1 MKYNTFYVGA
11 FAIAAIG
18 ILLASISSNPLY
30 AQQPTSN
37 STTAAG
43 TTVEIG
49 AGSNATLQY
58 FQFSPQAVEIN
69 TGESVTWTSPSQFSD
84 IHTVTFVIDQNVTS
98 DAILPFAIPNQTN
111 AADFELLPPFNA
123 GEPLIMQTPV
133 GDALVALNKLV
144 WYPAVIDA
152 NDQATYLNGTA
163 DVQYTLDGTQKALNS
178 GILLPAMPPMA
189 EQSRNSSGT
198 AASVTP
204 TATGSADNMT
214 ETTTTEEQ
222 SSPSLPFPPISSFT
236 VTFEEPGTYPYFCAI
251 HPWMGGQVVVT
262 DGTGSPS
269 ANTQVP

>member
-1 MKYNTFYVGA
+1 MKYKTFYAGA
-11 FAIAAIG
+11 FAIAAMG
-18 ILLASISSNPLY
+18 ILLTSISSNPLY

-43 TTVEIG
+43 TTVEVG

-58 FQFSPQAVEIN
+58 FQFSPQTVEIN
-69 TGESVTWTSPSQFSD
+69 AGESVTWTSPSQFSD
-84 IHTVTFVIDQNVTS
+84 IHTVTFVLDQNVTS

-133 GDALVALNKLV
+133 GEALVALNKLV

-189 EQSRNSSGT
+189 EQSGNSIGTVMPT
-198 AASVTP
+198 AAGP
-204 TATGSADNMT
+204 KGNAT
-214 ETTTTEEQ
+214 ETATTEEQ
-222 SSPSLPFPPISSFT
+222 SSSLPFPPISSFT

-262 DGTGSPS
+262 DAAGSPS
-269 ANTQVP
+269 ANAQVQ

>member
-1 MKYNTFYVGA
+1 MKYTFYAGA
-11 FAIAAIG
+11 FAMAAMG

-43 TTVEIG
+43 TTVEVG

-58 FQFSPQAVEIN
+58 FQFSPQTVEIN
-69 TGESVTWTSPSQFSD
+69 AGESVTWTSPSQFSD
-84 IHTVTFVIDQNVTS
+84 IHTVTFVLDQNVTS
-98 DAILPFAIPNQTN
+98 DAILPFAIPNQTS

-133 GDALVALNKLV
+133 GEALVALNKLV

-152 NDQATYLNGTA
+152 NDQATYLNDTA

-178 GILLPAMPPMA
+178 GILLPAMPSMA
-189 EQSRNSSGT
+189 EQSGNSTGTVMPT
-198 AASVTP
+198 AAGS
-204 TATGSADNMT
+204 TGNAT
-214 ETTTTEEQ
+214 ETATTEEQ

-262 DGTGSPS
+262 DATGSS
-269 ANTQVP
+269 ANAQVP